1 MAGFLIGLAAI
12 AVGLYLIAAA
22 HRRELRRSSGVAELT
37 RRVPTVTVDG
47 FTARPAIPADVDQT
61 IEAMDQTFL
70 QSNGWTNQT
79 RNAATRHLRRKNPG
93 ELGYITVCRSDGPVI
108 GWGVVDGVVPDQAR
122 CSLGFSLHPSARSR
136 GLGTGALD
144 AVLQSLHQAGIR
156 TIELGT
162 AQSNEAM
169 VKCITNVGAV
179 QVRQAPTRLPD
190 GSEPMS
196 LWFEHTADQ

>member
-1 MAGFLIGLAAI
+1 MAGILVGLAAI
-12 AVGLYLIAAA
+12 AVGPYLIASAQ
-22 HRRELRRSSGVAELT
+22 RRELQRGSGVAELT

-47 FTARPAIPADVDQT
+47 FTARPATPADVDRA
-61 IEAMDQTFL
+61 IESMDRTFL
-70 QSNGWTNQT
+70 QSNGWTNKM
-79 RNAATRHLRRKNPG
+79 RSAAVKHLRRKDPG
-93 ELGYITVCRSDGPVI
+93 ELGYVSVCRSDALVI
-108 GWGVVDGVVPDQAR
+108 GWGVVDGVAADQLR
-122 CSLGFSLHPSARSR
+122 CSLGFSLHPAARSR
-136 GLGTGALD
+136 GLGTGALN
-144 AVLQSLHQAGIR
+144 AVVQSLHQAGIR

-179 QVRQAPTRLPD
+179 QVRQGRTRLPD